1 MKITLETARLLL
13 RPFNIDDASQMYDGW
28 VSDSE
33 VTKYVTWNPHK
44 SIDDTL
50 ELLKIWIKQYEKPE
64 RLNFAIELKETNEL
78 IGGIDVVGY
87 LDGIPVIGYVIARK
101 HWNKGFAT
109 EACKA
114 LIEYLFSK
122 GFDTIRIDAI
132 VENIASNKVIEK
144 CGGKYLQTVD
154 EYFKMKDQY
163 VRINQYIVKK

>member
-64 RLNFAIELKETNEL
+64 RLNFAIELKETSEL

-154 EYFKMKDQY
+154 EYFNMKDQY